1 MMLLLPSL
9 PPSSST
15 AAAAAAAAAA
25 YSKPSARPSIPQA
38 NILPKTHRHISM
50 LINRS
55 QGEGGREGGREGEG
69 GEDLPFACVENLD
82 YSVFRRRVELMRTM
96 RQGRPF

>member
-1 MMLLLPSL
+1 MLLLPSL

-15 AAAAAAAAAA
+15 AAAAAAAAA
-25 YSKPSARPSIPQA
+25 YGKRSARPSIPQA
-38 NILPKTHRHISM
+38 NFVPKTHRHISM

-82 YSVFRRRVELMRTM
+82 CSVFRRRVELMRTM